1 MRIGNEYAA
10 KTLCKA
16 VQACYNFSVYTEDGA
31 DETTGRYVCRIACD
45 VLTYTAVHSDHA
57 TAIIPVPYCVI

>member
-16 VQACYNFSVYTEDGA
+16 VQACYNFSVYTEDGTN
-31 DETTGRYVCRIACD
+31 ETTGRPCMENKLIRSKY
-45 VLTYTAVHSDHA
+45 L
-57 TAIIPVPYCVI
+57 

>member
-16 VQACYNFSVYTEDGA
+16 VQACYNFFVYTKDGTKRN
-31 DETTGRYVCRIACD
+31 DRE
-45 VLTYTAVHSDHA
+45 VLHGK
-57 TAIIPVPYCVI
+57 

>member
-31 DETTGRYVCRIACD
+31 PSAQWEVTV
-45 VLTYTAVHSDHA
+45 AVTEDGYEILA
-57 TAIIPVPYCVI
+57 Y